1 MDESEIYVRDHLLI
15 QWLMEDT
22 YGESPKEEIEIMY
35 SRWIEW
41 LEEREKEHD
50 ERSTI

>member
-15 QWLMEDT
+15 QWLMND
-22 YGESPKEEIEIMY
+22 PCKEEVEMMY

-41 LEEREKEHD
+41 LKEMEEKND
-50 ERSTI
+50 KRSTI

>member
-1 MDESEIYVRDHLLI
+1 MGDCSKESEIYVRDHLLI

-22 YGESPKEEIEIMY
+22 YGESPKEDIEIMY

-41 LEEREKEHD
+41 LKEMEGNH
-50 ERSTI
+50 

>member
-1 MDESEIYVRDHLLI
+1 MDASDIYVRDHLLI

-41 LEEREKEHD
+41 LEEQEAKHA
-50 ERSTI
+50 